1 MSQLV
6 VHAAHRELDGPHT
19 LSFSSWKPAIETD
32 DDYRAVRRARLE
44 YHNQSCPSCGR
55 VTVEPIELADFR
67 VGRNNCQVPGSAT
80 VIGFSCNA
88 CHEMWKG

>member
-6 VHAAHRELDGPHT
+6 VHAAHRDLEGPRT
-19 LSFSSWKPAIETD
+19 LSFADWKPRLEAD
-32 DDYRAVRRARLE
+32 DAYRAIRRARME

-55 VTVEPIELADFR
+55 TTVEPIEMADSR
-67 VGRNNCQVPGSAT
+67 IGRNNCLVPGTAT
-80 VIGFSCNA
+80 VVGFSCNA